1 MQSLHKKDSAISSHS
16 TCQYVVGCSSWGNS
30 TESHVHQLSMSESL
44 SLKMGVLPQ
53 RFHNTKQLSFQFQDQ
68 DSSSTQSTGQSYP
81 EVASAGDSNLYG
93 QSLISAS
100 PGGTETHGK
109 LVGGHAKLA
118 SSMGTQEYIFP
129 PSQID
134 YSKSIAHIPLHY
146 AEPYFGS
153 VVAAAYG
160 PQAMFHPHMMAM
172 LPARVPLPL
181 ELTEDEPV
189 YVNAKQYQAI
199 LRRRQYRA
207 KLEAQNKLIKVRKP
221 YLHESR
227 HIHALKRARGNGGR
241 FLNTKK
247 LQESKRI
254 PTSHGL
260 DMSRSPQLHLSAN
273 ISKLEVHQLENY
285 KDAASATSCSD
296 VTSASNSDEMF
307 QRPDFKF
314 AGYPSQIGGAMPGHS
329 GDMHGGGNLHHL
341 SGLC

>member
-1 MQSLHKKDSAISSHS
+1 
-16 TCQYVVGCSSWGNS
+16 
-30 TESHVHQLSMSESL
+30 
-44 SLKMGVLPQ
+44 MGALPQ
-53 RFHNTKQLSFQFQDQ
+53 HFHNTKQLSFKFQDQ

-81 EVASAGDSNLYG
+81 EVASAGDSNLIG

-100 PGGTETHGK
+100 SGGNETHGK

-118 SSMGTQEYIFP
+118 SSMGTQEYVFP
-129 PSQID
+129 PSQVD

-146 AEPYFGS
+146 AGPYYGG
-153 VVAAAYG
+153 VVSAAYG
-160 PQAMFHPHMMAM
+160 PQAMIHHPHMMAM
-172 LPARVPLPL
+172 LTARVPLPL
-181 ELTEDEPV
+181 ELTEDEPI
-189 YVNAKQYQAI
+189 YVNAKQYWAI

-227 HIHALKRARGNGGR
+227 HVHALKRARGNGGR

-247 LQESKRI
+247 LQESKHV

-260 DMSRSPQLHLSAN
+260 DMSRSPQPHLSAN
-273 ISKLEVHQLENY
+273 ISKSEVHHLENY
-285 KDAASATSCSD
+285 KDSASATSCSD
-296 VTSASNSDEMF
+296 VTSASISDEMF
-307 QRPDFKF
+307 QQPDFRF
-314 AGYPSQIGGAMPGHS
+314 SGYPSHISGAMPGHA